1 MLFRRDEKLF
11 VRPTCAEALAGRPSA
26 GTAAQFLDLAPMVD
40 IMFTLIVFFML
51 TSPFV
56 TQWGIKVNLPK
67 VSNVTTLRPSEVEIR
82 IDANDEIFVSDRS
95 VVLAELTEELDRL
108 AEDGQPVMITGD
120 IKASLGV
127 VLEVWDVA
135 KTAGVR
141 ELNIRTQIKK
151 KK

>member
-11 VRPTCAEALAGRPSA
+11 VRPSA

-40 IMFTLIVFFML
+40 IMFTLILFFML

>member
-1 MLFRRDEKLF
+1 
-11 VRPTCAEALAGRPSA
+11 
-26 GTAAQFLDLAPMVD
+26 
-40 IMFTLIVFFML
+40 ML